1 MAIPLTKSF
10 RATSIFRA
18 FLINAFVSALVAT
31 IIVEVRYAIEK
42 GKGDLYNSIRVT
54 FNSGNPWND
63 DLSKMRSTFIIGF
76 LVTLLLYNILYV
88 VIAFGGG
95 SVASSNI
102 ASYF

>member
-1 MAIPLTKSF
+1 MAIPLTKRF

-42 GKGDLYNSIRVT
+42 GKGDLYNSIRYT

-63 DLSKMRSTFIIGF
+63 DLSKMKSTFVIGF
-76 LVTLLLYNILYV
+76 LVTLLLYNILYIV
-88 VIAFGGG
+88 VAYGGG
-95 SVASSNI
+95 SVASKKI